1 MNSVNTFIGRSPLAA
16 YFVIAFA
23 FTWAILGLAVLAAQG
38 IIALP
43 LSATVLITI
52 ATLGPAVA
60 AILVVWVEGG
70 RSSVRALLAQAGR
83 WRVKPI
89 WYAIALIGPALVMLA
104 AFLLWRVLG
113 GPALSPPPLN
123 AWISVPILVVVLLIP
138 ALFEEIGWRGL
149 ALPRLQSRYGAL
161 AASLIIGIAW
171 AAWHLPIWFIPEAGF
186 NSLPFPIFAAFTLAV
201 SVLFTWLY
209 NGSGG
214 SVLLPA
220 LAHAAINAMVLPW
233 NTAVYL
239 LPEAERGLHLQI
251 PVTAVLVVLA
261 VLLVWRTNPRTLTA
275 RTTQL
280 KQTREAL

>member
-1 MNSVNTFIGRSPLAA
+1 MNSVNTFIKRSPLTA
-16 YFVIAFA
+16 YFAMAFA

-38 IIALP
+38 IITLP
-43 LSATVLITI
+43 LSAAVLITI

-60 AILVVWVEGG
+60 AILMVRAEDG
-70 RSSVRALLAQAGR
+70 RSGVRNLLAQARR

-104 AFLLWRVLG
+104 AFLFWRVLG
-113 GPALSPPPLN
+113 GPSLTAPPLN
-123 AWISVPILVVVLLIP
+123 AWLSVPILIVVLLIP

-171 AAWHLPIWFIPEAGF
+171 AIWHLPIWFIPEAGF
-186 NSLPFPIFAAFTLAV
+186 SSLPFPIFAAFTVAI
-201 SVLFTWLY
+201 SVLLTWLY

-220 LAHAAINAMVLPW
+220 LAHAAINAMPLPW
-233 NTAVYL
+233 NTAVSL

-261 VLLVWRTNPRTLTA
+261 GLLVLLA
-275 RTTQL
+275 RPKFLAGQATT
-280 KQTREAL
+280 